1 MTLTFEELKERLSRW
16 DEVDLIERLNITSKD
31 IVEMFADKIEE
42 NFDSLSQDEE
52 DVDWEETSD

>member
-16 DEVDLIERLNITSKD
+16 DEVDLIERLNITSMD

>member
-16 DEVDLIERLNITSKD
+16 DEVDLIERLDITSMD